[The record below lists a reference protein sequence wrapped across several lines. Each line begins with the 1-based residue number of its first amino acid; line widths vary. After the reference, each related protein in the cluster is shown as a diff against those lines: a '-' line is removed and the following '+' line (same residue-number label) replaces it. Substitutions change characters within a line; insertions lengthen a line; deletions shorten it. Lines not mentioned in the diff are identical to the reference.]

1 MFVKFCCKEI
11 IAQDWTVGPGHATT
25 VTFVRHVCFMTL
37 MGEMGTLCQ
46 ISEDRTRYQH
56 DGFPKN
62 LILLGEKL

>member
-1 MFVKFCCKEI
+1 M
-11 IAQDWTVGPGHATT
+11 QPL
-25 VTFVRHVCFMTL
+25 FVRHVCFMTL